1 MRTIVV
7 RDNMRIPIGKQG
19 ENNAVRVVWPG
30 IADKC
35 RTLYG
40 DGIFSLVAKRPG
52 ETEPYPV
59 AVELDGSDL
68 IWIVSEADT
77 AEHGYGSTEVAYLV
91 GGTVAKSQTWATII
105 YRSISAVGAEPGA
118 DPALAWFLAIQAQI
132 GDLSKL
138 TTKARDNLVAAINEA
153 ARTGSGGAGSIA
165 MQVAD
170 GHIQY
175 STDDGASWDNL
186 IALSELEGAPGK
198 DGEPGKDGAPGKDG
212 HSPVITASKSGKVTS
227 IQSDGTTIAEIKDG
241 EDGAPGADGAPG
253 KDGEPGANGDTGSTP
268 NIQIG
273 TVTTLDAGADATASM
288 TGTPEQ
294 PLLNLGIP
302 RGADGNGGGASVQPE
317 LLLELTLES
326 AAAITTDIDIGN
338 HNRIVMIIGGKKGES
353 AISMTDGYLYF
364 GGHWF
369 KIAYYS
375 GFLPATN
382 TSYPKASVVYYI
394 ERLAPDV
401 ICVDFGQYV
410 TDDTPIDNYLQMTSS
425 TAIAPK
431 RKLGKGTAL
440 DHQDGVDL
448 KFSAAVNDVKF
459 KVFGV

>member
-7 RDNMRIPIGKQG
+7 RDNMHIPLGKQG

-30 IADKC
+30 IANKC

-77 AEHGYGSTEVAYLV
+77 AKHGYGSTEVAYLV

-105 YRSISAVGAEPGA
+105 YRSISAVGAEPGT

-138 TTKARDNLVAAINEA
+138 TTKARDNLVSAINEA
-153 ARTGSGGAGSIA
+153 ARTGSGGAGSIS

-170 GHIQY
+170 GYIQY

-212 HSPVITASKSGKVTS
+212 TPGADGHSPVITASKSGKVTS

-241 EDGAPGADGAPG
+241 EDGAPGADGTPG
-253 KDGEPGANGDTGSTP
+253 KDGSPGVKGDTGATP

-288 TGTPEQ
+288 TGTPEN
-294 PLLNLGIP
+294 PVLNLGIP
-302 RGADGNGGGASVQPE
+302 KGADGGGGGAATAWRKIISIDSMPE
-317 LLLELTLES
+317 
-326 AAAITTDIDIGN
+326 AIPAITSGTVDAFTEFA
-338 HNRIVMIIGGKKGES
+338 IVVHVPAQTIYPICILLNTVRVAQSNDAMLAQYDTWHVFKGRIIGGKVFIVGAVKLRGTNITNYGQLLQYTP
-353 AISMTDGYLYF
+353 AITIDDDVTTLGVSINNAVSQVFEVG
-364 GGHWF
+364 
-369 KIAYYS
+369 
-375 GFLPATN
+375 
-382 TSYPKASVVYYI
+382 TS
-394 ERLAPDV
+394 
-401 ICVDFGQYV
+401 VDAWV
-410 TDDTPIDNYLQMTSS
+410 
-425 TAIAPK
+425 
-431 RKLGKGTAL
+431 R
-440 DHQDGVDL
+440 
-448 KFSAAVNDVKF
+448 
-459 KVFGV
+459 